1 MAMAFTQEQT
11 RETDEALWPED
22 AAAIAWSD
30 PAARLAPVL
39 EGARARGVLDAFDMT
54 GQAAILLGRA
64 GEVLQVGASARALL
78 GAGLRLEGGR
88 LVARDEDNQGLERQL
103 AHVLEGGQASQAQG
117 IILAAAGGGIMRV
130 RMHAFAGGNANPA
143 QILKAV
149 VLLDPL
155 A

>member
-1 MAMAFTQEQT
+1 MTLAFTQEET
-11 RETDEALWPED
+11 RETDEALWRED
-22 AAAIAWSD
+22 AEAIAWSD

-88 LVARDEDNQGLERQL
+88 LVAREEETHCLERPL
-103 AHVLEGGQASQAQG
+103 THVLETELVPRTQG
-117 IILAAAGGGIMRV
+117 IILSAAGGGIMRV
-130 RMHAFAGGNANPA
+130 RMLPFAGGNANPA
-143 QILKAV
+143 QLLKAV

-155 A
+155 G

>member
-88 LVARDEDNQGLERQL
+88 LVA
-103 AHVLEGGQASQAQG
+103 
-117 IILAAAGGGIMRV
+117 
-130 RMHAFAGGNANPA
+130 
-143 QILKAV
+143 
-149 VLLDPL
+149 
-155 A
+155 